1 MSHPDEQVSKE
12 YRDSM
17 DALARDLD
25 AIFNGP
31 RRGKDRNVC
40 FTLLVTDFNKSSR
53 VNYIS
58 NGNRADVV
66 NMLKEVIARF
76 EGQPEMSGKA

>member
-1 MSHPDEQVSKE
+1 MGHPDEQVSKE

-17 DALARDLD
+17 NVLAKALDEV
-25 AIFNGP
+25 FNGP
-31 RRGKDRNVC
+31 RKGKDRNVC
-40 FTLLVTDFNKSSR
+40 FTLLVTDFNKTSR

-58 NGNRADVV
+58 NGERADVV
-66 NMLKEVIARF
+66 NMLKEVVARF